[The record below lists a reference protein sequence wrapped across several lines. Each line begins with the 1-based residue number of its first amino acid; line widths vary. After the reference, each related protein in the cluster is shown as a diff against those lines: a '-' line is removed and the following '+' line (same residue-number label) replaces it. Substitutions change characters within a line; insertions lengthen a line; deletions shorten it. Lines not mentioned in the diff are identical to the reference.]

1 MLHRIACRSHTDRR
15 RSLVEL
21 AGSLSVDRHAM
32 SRANLPHRAQDD
44 RLHLHAL
51 ARLCTICQTTD
62 LLTRLRAAEGA
73 REISAAACAC
83 EGEVVKRMQTGA
95 GIRR

>member
-21 AGSLSVDRHAM
+21 AASLSIDRHAM

-44 RLHLHAL
+44 RLHLQTQ
-51 ARLCTICQTTD
+51 RIGICFKVLID
-62 LLTRLRAAEGA
+62 FASGA
-73 REISAAACAC
+73 P
-83 EGEVVKRMQTGA
+83 KTGA
-95 GIRR
+95 